1 LRRLSVFDLD
11 HTLLKENC
19 SYRFGA
25 YLYKQGALSL
35 FSLLACLWYY
45 ARHKFFHLSLQ
56 KTHRKIFNRLFR
68 GRPFQ
73 EIQDHADSFL
83 KEYLARLYYP
93 PVLNRLSEA
102 IKRGDYTLILSSSPD
117 FLVKGIA
124 RELGISD
131 WQGTVYGVD
140 EQGLFSHVLHVIDGH
155 GKVDFVKL
163 LASRLQLDP
172 RLMVA
177 YSDSYLDLPI
187 LKIAGTA
194 IGVKPDYQLK
204 RVCLNLGWE
213 IIE

>member
-1 LRRLSVFDLD
+1 MRLSVFDLD

-25 YLYKQGALSL
+25 YLYKQGALSF
-35 FSLLACLWYY
+35 FSLIACLWYY
-45 ARHKFFHLSLQ
+45 ARHKFFYLSLHQ
-56 KTHRKIFNRLFR
+56 THQKIFNRLFR
-68 GRPFQ
+68 GRHFQ

-83 KEYLARLYYP
+83 KECLAKLYYP
-93 PVLNRLSEA
+93 PVLNRLFEA

-124 RELGISD
+124 RELGISA
-131 WQGTVYGVD
+131 WQGTVYEVD
-140 EQGLFSHVLHVIDGH
+140 EQGFFSHVSHVLDGC

-163 LASRLQLDP
+163 LAGRLHLDP
-172 RLMVA
+172 RLMIA
-177 YSDSYLDLPI
+177 YSDSHLDLPI

-194 IGVKPDYQLK
+194 IGVKPDYHLK
-204 RVCLNLGWE
+204 RVCLDLGWE

>member
-1 LRRLSVFDLD
+1 MRLSVFDLD

-25 YLYKQGALSL
+25 YLYKQGAFSF
-35 FSLLACLWYY
+35 FSLLSCLWYY
-45 ARHKFFHLSLQ
+45 ARHKFFKMSLHQ
-56 KTHRKIFNRLFR
+56 THSKVFNQLFK
-68 GRPFQ
+68 GRSFQ
-73 EIQDHADSFL
+73 EIQAHADIFL
-83 KEYLARLYYP
+83 KESLAALYYL

-102 IKRGDYTLILSSSPD
+102 INRGDYTLILSSSPD
-117 FLVKGIA
+117 FLVRGIA

-131 WQGTVYGVD
+131 WQGTIYEVD
-140 EQGLFSHVLHVIDGH
+140 EKGLFSHVSHVLDGH
-155 GKVDFVKL
+155 GKVRFVKL
-163 LASRLQLDP
+163 LAGRLQLDP
-172 RLMVA
+172 RLIIA

-204 RVCLNLGWE
+204 RVCLNRGWE